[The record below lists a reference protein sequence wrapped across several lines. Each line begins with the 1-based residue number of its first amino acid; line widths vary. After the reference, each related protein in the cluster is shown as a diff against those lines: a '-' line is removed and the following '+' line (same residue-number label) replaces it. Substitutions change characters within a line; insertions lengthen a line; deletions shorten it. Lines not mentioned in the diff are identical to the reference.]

1 MTVLIPY
8 IRQSRKKERT
18 ISIDEQ
24 RRVVEQWAAANKVTL
39 GREVVEQGVSGS
51 KPWRERAL
59 GAVIDA
65 CERGEAAGVV
75 VAFQDRL
82 SRENGLGTAEVWEAL
97 DRAGAR
103 LVAAGEGLDTAT
115 GDQELLF
122 TIKAAI
128 ARDQWKRFKTN
139 FESARADAVS
149 EGKFPGRA
157 PFGYRGGEGKP
168 LEVIPAEAA
177 TVRAMFAARAAGE
190 PATAIARRLGF
201 AHSTVRQRLAC
212 ETYLGIV
219 RHGGFVNENAHEPII
234 DRNLFDAV
242 QAAKTTIA
250 AITGDTTRDRLL
262 IGIARCSGCGRTL
275 KTVRAPR
282 KNGPPVVSYFCK
294 NAAKDHCPN
303 RAFVR
308 AEELDGFVSDWF
320 ESALSTVPRMVD
332 VVAAGRD
339 LQTAQTELARL
350 KADLDKFVVMEID
363 DPALFQKGLD
373 ARRARVAAAEE
384 KVRQLAAHRS
394 RLPVGGPL
402 IGLWSDFSALERRS
416 VLAGLLDHVEVDR
429 GASRGLDGHVRI
441 FWADGTL
448 ADDEQRVRV
457 AAA

>member
-24 RRVVEQWAAANKVTL
+24 RRVIEHWAAANKVTL

-51 KPWRERAL
+51 KAWRERAL
-59 GAVIDA
+59 GAVIDS

-103 LVAAGEGLDTAT
+103 LVAAGEGLDTAA

-128 ARDQWKRFKTN
+128 ARDQWKRHRQN
-139 FESARADAVS
+139 WEQARGNAIARGV
-149 EGKFPGRA
+149 FTGRA
-157 PFGYRGGEGKP
+157 PYGYRGGTGQP
-168 LEVIPAEAA
+168 LEIVTDEAA
-177 TVRAMFAARAAGE
+177 TVRAIFNARAAGE
-190 PATAIARRLGF
+190 PATAIARRFGF
-201 AHSTVRQRLAC
+201 AHSTVRQMLAC
-212 ETYLGIV
+212 ETYLGVV
-219 RHGGFVNENAHEPII
+219 RHGGFVNEHAHEAIV
-234 DRNLFDAV
+234 DRDLWDAV
-242 QAAKTTIA
+242 QAAKTTIPA
-250 AITGDTTRDRLL
+250 VTGSTTVDRLL

-282 KNGPPVVSYFCK
+282 KNGPPVVAYFCK
-294 NAAKDHCPN
+294 NAAKDECPN

-308 AEELDGFVSDWF
+308 ADELDAYVTAWF
-320 ESALSTVPRMVD
+320 EDALATVPRMVD

-339 LQTAQTELARL
+339 LQTAQTELARV
-350 KADLDKFVVMEID
+350 KADLDKFVVMEIN

-373 ARRARVAAAEE
+373 ARTARVAAAED
-384 KVRQLAAHRS
+384 KVRHLAAHRS
-394 RLPVGGPL
+394 RLPAGGPL
-402 IGLWSDFSALERRS
+402 LSLWKDYSPLERRS
-416 VLAGLLDHVEVDR
+416 VLAGLLDHVQVDR
-429 GASRGLDGHVRI
+429 GASRGLVGHVRI

-448 ADDEQRVRV
+448 ADDEERVRV